1 MATASMPL
9 TVRVPSDA
17 DFGEGDEF
25 LDDPA
30 LDALLVEVVGSYE
43 TLRHIEDH
51 GISVRALWKKKGGKG
66 KGALTYGKCV
76 KPSGL
81 LAHFCN
87 VDFVIWLGA
96 DNVETESWT
105 SVQIRKLLYHE
116 ARHIG
121 WDEGD
126 DEHDPK
132 AVLKA
137 HDLELFLGELAD
149 TGAWEGRRD
158 AMAAETMRPEFLT
171 RSRER

>member
-1 MATASMPL
+1 MPL
-9 TVRVPSDA
+9 TVRVPGEG
-17 DFGEGDEF
+17 DFGEDDDF

-30 LDALLVEVVGSYE
+30 LDALLMQVVGKYDALS
-43 TLRHIEDH
+43 HIEDH
-51 GISVRALWKKKGGKG
+51 GISIRALWKKKGGKS

-76 KPSGL
+76 KPTGL
-81 LAHFCN
+81 LAHFCS

-105 SVQIRKLLYHE
+105 TVQIAKLLYHE

-132 AVLKA
+132 AKLLA
-137 HDLELFLGELAD
+137 HDLEIFLGELTD
-149 TGAWEGRRD
+149 TGAWERRRD
-158 AMAAETMRPEFLT
+158 TVAGETRHPEFLT
-171 RSRER
+171 RSKDR

>member
-1 MATASMPL
+1 MNGAGLPL
-9 TVRVPSDA
+9 TVRVP
-17 DFGEGDEF
+17 GEGDFDEGADF

-30 LDALLVEVVGSYE
+30 LDALLLDVVGAYE
-43 TLRHIEDH
+43 ALGHIEEH
-51 GISVRALWKKKGGKG
+51 GISVRALWKKKGGKS

-81 LAHFCN
+81 LAHFCD

-96 DNVETESWT
+96 DNVELESWT
-105 SVQIRKLLYHE
+105 TVQIRKLLYHE

-132 AVLKA
+132 AVILA
-137 HDLELFLGELAD
+137 HDVELFLGEVAD
-149 TGAWEGRRD
+149 TGAWERRRD
-158 AMAAETMRPEFLT
+158 ALGKDFQQPDLFS
-171 RSRER
+171 RSVQ

>member
-1 MATASMPL
+1 MVSAMPL
-9 TVRVPSDA
+9 TVRVPGEA
-17 DFGEGDEF
+17 DFGEDDEF
-25 LDDPA
+25 LDDPS
-30 LDALLVEVVGSYE
+30 LDRLLLDVVGSYE
-43 TLRHIEDH
+43 ALRHIEDH
-51 GISVRALWKKKGGKG
+51 GITVHALWKKKGGKS

-81 LAHFCN
+81 LAHFCT

-105 SVQIRKLLYHE
+105 TTQIRKLLYHE

-132 AVLKA
+132 AVLRA

-149 TGAWEGRRD
+149 TGAWERRRD
-158 AMAAETMRPEFLT
+158 TLAAETLRPDFLT
-171 RSRER
+171 RSKDR